1 MASEKRERPS
11 MKIQPLL
18 VVLALTVPAPAL
30 AQQRGPIPDAYQ
42 EAVPPPEV
50 YETTNNKAL
59 DRRLDRTEKALR
71 ELRAIV
77 LKAQAQGAPVEV
89 RPVGPD
95 PAVTDLQQRFSDME
109 ATVRDLTG
117 QQERLR
123 FDLDQSR
130 RDTAAAQAQVAAL
143 TQKLEQAQA
152 APQITPP
159 PPGAPVAAAPNDE
172 AGAYAQARQMIDAG
186 DFAGGADAMDAFIQT
201 YPGSSRVGTA
211 NYWAGRALA
220 ARSRHTEA
228 AAAFARSLK
237 GWPQASWAGDAV
249 VQLAGSL
256 TAMKRAPDACKA
268 LNEFDGRYAAK
279 ASANVKAQAARVRTN
294 ADCG

>member
-1 MASEKRERPS
+1 
-11 MKIQPLL
+11 MKIRLL
-18 VVLALTVPAPAL
+18 VMVLALSAPAPAF
-30 AQQRGPIPDAYQ
+30 AQQRGPVPDVYQ
-42 EAVPPPEV
+42 EAVPPPEA
-50 YETTNNKAL
+50 YETTNNKAV

-71 ELRAIV
+71 ELRSIV

-95 PAVTDLQQRFSDME
+95 PVVTDLQQRFGDLE

-123 FDLDQSR
+123 FDLDQAR
-130 RDTAAAQAQVAAL
+130 RDAAAAQAQVVAL

-152 APQITPP
+152 PPEITPP
-159 PPGAPVAAAPNDE
+159 PPGTPAAAAPVNE
-172 AGAYAQARQMIDAG
+172 AGAYAQARQLIDSG
-186 DFAGGADAMDAFIQT
+186 DFAGGAAAMDAFIQD
-201 YPGSSRVGTA
+201 YPRSSRIGTA

-237 GWPQASWAGDAV
+237 GWPQATWAADAV

-256 TAMKRAPDACKA
+256 TAMKRPADACKA
-268 LNEFDGRYAAK
+268 LTEFDTRYAAK
-279 ASANVKAQAARVRTN
+279 ASASVKALAVRTRTN